1 MNTSYDDI
9 LQLSHPTSK
18 THPRMSRTARAAQF
32 SPFAALTG
40 YEAAIKETA
49 RLTDQELDLD
59 DTMKAELNEKLSF
72 LKKHLKD
79 KPQISITFFVPDTKK
94 TGGAYKTTTGWVKK
108 ILEYEKRK
116 RVYIDRII
124 SGNSNTCNTN
134 GNSSTKD
141 IKCNRK

>member
-108 ILEYEKRK
+108 ILEYERHLLLTDGTIIPVDKI
-116 RVYIDRII
+116 IDIHGD
-124 SGNSNTCNTN
+124 SL
-134 GNSSTKD
+134 D
-141 IKCNRK
+141 F

>member
-1 MNTSYDDI
+1 MNKSYDDI

-108 ILEYEKRK
+108 ILEYERHLLLTDGTIIPVDKI
-116 RVYIDRII
+116 IDIHGD
-124 SGNSNTCNTN
+124 SL
-134 GNSSTKD
+134 D
-141 IKCNRK
+141 F

>member
-1 MNTSYDDI
+1 
-9 LQLSHPTSK
+9 
-18 THPRMSRTARAAQF
+18 MSRTARAAQF

-108 ILEYEKRK
+108 ILEYERHLLLTDGTIIPVDKI
-116 RVYIDRII
+116 IDIHGD
-124 SGNSNTCNTN
+124 SL
-134 GNSSTKD
+134 D
-141 IKCNRK
+141 F

>member
-9 LQLSHPTSK
+9 LQLSHPTSN

-108 ILEYEKRK
+108 ILEYERHLLLTDGTIIPVDKI
-116 RVYIDRII
+116 IDIHGD
-124 SGNSNTCNTN
+124 SL
-134 GNSSTKD
+134 D
-141 IKCNRK
+141 F